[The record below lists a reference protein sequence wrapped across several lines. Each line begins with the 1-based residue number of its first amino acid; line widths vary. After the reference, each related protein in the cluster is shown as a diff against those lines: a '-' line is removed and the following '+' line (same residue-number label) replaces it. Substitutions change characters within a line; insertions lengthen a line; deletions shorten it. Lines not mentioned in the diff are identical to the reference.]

1 MEYNLKKIIREEIK
15 LSGEEIPKTD
25 PESGY
30 VSPSSK
36 VIGDV
41 CQKEKFCKKQGPITF
56 GQLKKL
62 VETAQKK
69 NLIYGVGEG
78 LYKAIIRLLP
88 WFFPQIALAGFI
100 GSSTRAF
107 NKIIKPGLEN
117 TTGYKSWWGKT
128 ILKIMNLVEGELPT
142 TDPISKIFFISDGL
156 LHMMDKK
163 HMVKFSRYISEVAA
177 SKPDSEPVPE
187 YFVENELRSW
197 INQKFILNP
206 PLPPK
211 TMNESE
217 EDDFNWIKNIDISD
231 YLEPPYFKNMKIK
244 GLPPDEYE
252 MVLSRVFN
260 QPVTI
265 IGDSIYGNK
274 GKLIYSEV
282 ANGYWEKWEYDT
294 NGNQTYFEDEL
305 GFWEKWEYDTQG
317 NITYTEDSNGYW
329 SKYGYD
335 ELGNENYY
343 EDNDGNRV
351 DNRHLNESKEDDFD
365 WIRDFIN
372 HGAVR
377 DVDLVVG
384 KQYMAQPND
393 EQFFKDNPE
402 DDEPINWL
410 SLYSNRPL
418 EILENDPYDDA
429 IKFKWLDEMY
439 DNMEYRYK
447 GSNFFKWLEF
457 YEI

>member
-1 MEYNLKKIIREEIK
+1 MKYNLKQIIREEIE

-128 ILKIMNLVEGELPT
+128 ILKMMNLVEGELPT
-142 TDPISKIFFISDGL
+142 TDPLSKIFFISDGL

-163 HMVKFSRYISEVAA
+163 HMVKFSRYISEVAT

-197 INQKFILNP
+197 VNQKFILNP

-217 EDDFNWIKNIDISD
+217 
-231 YLEPPYFKNMKIK
+231 
-244 GLPPDEYE
+244 
-252 MVLSRVFN
+252 
-260 QPVTI
+260 
-265 IGDSIYGNK
+265 
-274 GKLIYSEV
+274 
-282 ANGYWEKWEYDT
+282 
-294 NGNQTYFEDEL
+294 
-305 GFWEKWEYDTQG
+305 
-317 NITYTEDSNGYW
+317 
-329 SKYGYD
+329 
-335 ELGNENYY
+335 
-343 EDNDGNRV
+343 
-351 DNRHLNESKEDDFD
+351 EDDFD

-384 KQYMAQPND
+384 KQYKAQPNN

-402 DDEPINWL
+402 EDEPVYWME
-410 SLYSNRPL
+410 LYSNRPL
-418 EILENDPYDDA
+418 EILENGPNDDA

-439 DNMEYRYK
+439 DNIEYKYK

>member
-1 MEYNLKKIIREEIK
+1 MEYNLKKIIREEIE

-30 VSPSSK
+30 VSPSKK
-36 VIGDV
+36 VYIDV
-41 CQKEKFCKKQGPITF
+41 CQKEKFCEKQGPITF
-56 GQLKKL
+56 GQLKKI

-69 NLIYGVGEG
+69 NLFYDIGEG
-78 LYKAIIRLLP
+78 VYKATIRLIP
-88 WFFPQIALAGFI
+88 WFFPQIAIAGAL
-100 GSSTRAF
+100 GSSVRAF

-128 ILKIMNLVEGELPT
+128 IMKVMDTAEGNIPT
-142 TDPISKIFFISDGL
+142 KKDPLSKIFFISDGL
-156 LHMMDKK
+156 LFMLDKK
-163 HMVKFSRYISEVAA
+163 YKRKFARYISEVAA

-217 EDDFNWIKNIDISD
+217 DLDWIRNIDISD

-244 GLPPDEYE
+244 GLPPDEYNSI
-252 MVLSRVFN
+252 LSKIFN
-260 QPVTI
+260 QPVTVM
-265 IGDSIYGNK
+265 GDSIYGNK

-282 ANGYWEKWEYDT
+282 ANGYWEKWEYDA

-305 GFWEKWEYDTQG
+305 GFWEKWEYDEQR

-335 ELGNENYY
+335 ELGNEIYY
-343 EDNDGNRV
+343 ENSDGDMV
-351 DNRHLNESKEDDFD
+351 DNRHLNESDDFD
-365 WIRDFIN
+365 WVRDFIN

-384 KQYMAQPND
+384 KQYMAQPNN
-393 EQFFKDNPE
+393 EQFFNDNPE
-402 DDEPINWL
+402 EDEPVYWME
-410 SLYSNRPL
+410 LYSNRPL
-418 EILENDPYDDA
+418 EILENGPNDDA

-439 DNMEYRYK
+439 DNIEYKYK

>member
-1 MEYNLKKIIREEIK
+1 MEYNLKKIIREEIE

-30 VSPSSK
+30 VSPSKK
-36 VIGDV
+36 VYIDV
-41 CQKEKFCKKQGPITF
+41 CQKEKFCEKQGPITF
-56 GQLKKL
+56 GQLKKI

-69 NLIYGVGEG
+69 NLFYDIGEG
-78 LYKAIIRLLP
+78 VYKATIRLIP
-88 WFFPQIALAGFI
+88 WFFPQIAIAGAL
-100 GSSTRAF
+100 GSSVRAF

-128 ILKIMNLVEGELPT
+128 IMKIMDTAEGNIPT
-142 TDPISKIFFISDGL
+142 KKDPLSKIFFISDGL
-156 LHMMDKK
+156 LFMLDKK
-163 HMVKFSRYISEVAA
+163 YKRKFARYISEVAE

-217 EDDFNWIKNIDISD
+217 DLDWIRNIDISD

-244 GLPPDEYE
+244 GLPPDEYNSI
-252 MVLSRVFN
+252 LSKIFN
-260 QPVTI
+260 QPVTVM
-265 IGDSIYGNK
+265 GDSIYGNK
-274 GKLIYSEV
+274 GKLIYSERN
-282 ANGYWEKWEYDT
+282 NGYWEKWEYDA

-305 GFWEKWEYDTQG
+305 GFWAKWRYDDQG
-317 NITYTEDSNGYW
+317 NQIYHEDSNG
-329 SKYGYD
+329 
-335 ELGNENYY
+335 
-343 EDNDGNRV
+343 RITH
-351 DNRHLNESKEDDFD
+351 NRHLNESEEDDFD

-384 KQYMAQPND
+384 KHYMVQPNN

-418 EILENDPYDDA
+418 EILENEPYDDT
-429 IKFKWLDEMY
+429 IKFKWLDEIY

-447 GSNFFKWLEF
+447 GSNFFKWLKF